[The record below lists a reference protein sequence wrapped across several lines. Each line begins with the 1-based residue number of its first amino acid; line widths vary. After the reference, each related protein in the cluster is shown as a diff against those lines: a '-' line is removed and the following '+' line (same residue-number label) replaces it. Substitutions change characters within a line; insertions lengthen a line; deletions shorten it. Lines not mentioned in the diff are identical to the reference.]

1 MAKKFM
7 GEAAAKA
14 ILAKIK
20 QTNSV
25 VGELPTTD
33 EVAEMIKAKVGN
45 GKGVPNGVASL
56 DVNMKIPTSQL
67 PSFVDDV
74 LEFAGFLSTKPTIST
89 TSTTQSGEVYYC
101 SPTKKFIIKVG
112 TTYYT
117 NWVGASSWGEVA
129 DQDPINGYPPQKGK
143 IYVDTTTNKSYRWS
157 GSALVEISKSLV
169 IGTTAGTAYDGGAGA
184 TLRSEVTELNT
195 FKNSK
200 NAVNGLCPLDSDKKV
215 PDANLNISE
224 ITAAEVDTWFA
235 SVAAAS
241 EE

>member
-1 MAKKFM
+1 M

-20 QTNSV
+20 QTDTV
-25 VGELPTTD
+25 VGTLPTEARVND
-33 EVAEMIKAKVGN
+33 LIKAKVGN
-45 GKGVPNGVASL
+45 GKGLPNGVASL

-112 TTYYT
+112 TTYYA
-117 NWVGASSWGEVA
+117 NWGGASSWGELA
-129 DQDPINGYPPQKGK
+129 DQDPINGYPPHSGK
-143 IYVDTTTNKSYRWS
+143 IYADTTTNTTYRWS
-157 GSALVEISKSLV
+157 GSALVEISKSLA
-169 IGTTAGTAYDGGAGA
+169 IGTTAGTAYDGGEGA
-184 TLRSEVTELNT
+184 TLRSEVSALNT

-200 NAVNGLCPLDSDKKV
+200 NAANGLCPLGSDKKV
-215 PDANLNISE
+215 PGANLNISE